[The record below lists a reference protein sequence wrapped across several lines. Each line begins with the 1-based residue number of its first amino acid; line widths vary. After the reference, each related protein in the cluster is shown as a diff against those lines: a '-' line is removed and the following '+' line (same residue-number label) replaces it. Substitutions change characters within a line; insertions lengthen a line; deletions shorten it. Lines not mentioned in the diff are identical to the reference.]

1 MSEPRWL
8 DEIEARAWRAWV
20 ECTGR
25 VNRRLERQLR
35 DDSGLTFDDY
45 EVLVRLSEAPGR
57 RLRMSDLAARAIQS
71 PSRLSQRIDR
81 LAERGL
87 VRRERTAEDRR
98 VVFAVLTT
106 EGFAVLE
113 AAAPGHVEAVRE
125 VLIDRFDRDELV
137 CLGEVLGRLADQLG
151 AEDGA
156 ERGEPVTG
164 SAGSGA
170 P

>member
-25 VNRRLERQLR
+25 VARRLERQLR

-57 RLRMSDLAARAIQS
+57 RLRMSELAARAIQS

-81 LAERGL
+81 LAERGF
-87 VRRERTAEDRR
+87 VRRCRDSADRR
-98 VVFAVLTT
+98 VVHAELTE
-106 EGFAVLE
+106 EGFAALD

-125 VLIDRFDRDELV
+125 ALVDRLDRDELA
-137 CLGEVLGRLADQLG
+137 CLGEVLGRLAAALRE
-151 AEDGA
+151 EDT
-156 ERGEPVTG
+156 RSRHRT
-164 SAGSGA
+164 
-170 P
+170 